1 MSKRK
6 IPMKNFDSDLS
17 VIFKNRLDKL
27 GYSTW
32 KELTDKL
39 ELDNPRSFIDFFNGK
54 QCLSKETLEKT
65 FNLLEIPIELL
76 NLYTEPI
83 VKYKIKNGGFDRYE

>member
-6 IPMKNFDSDLS
+6 IPMKNFNSDLS
-17 VIFKNRLDKL
+17 AIFKNRLDKL

-39 ELDNPRSFIDFFNGK
+39 GLDNPRSFIDFFNGK
-54 QCLSKETLEKT
+54 QCLSKEVLENT
-65 FNLLEIPIELL
+65 FSLLGIPQELLEI
-76 NLYTEPI
+76 YAEPTT
-83 VKYKIKNGGFDRYE
+83 KYKIKLQEGDK